1 MQNIAFSNISNLG
14 IFLKLSLGIRILSLK
29 STCKFRGMWV
39 DSERKCLNFGDVWKR
54 LDKKAM
60 VNFKIYNVSKKTK
73 FLHTKK

>member
-1 MQNIAFSNISNLG
+1 
-14 IFLKLSLGIRILSLK
+14 
-29 STCKFRGMWV
+29 MWV

-73 FLHTKK
+73 FLHTKNEVFD